1 VTQRFPSSE
10 YDVLV
15 VVEGKTLLRSGP
27 LEQLRNLVTDLQL
40 VDGTRGAI
48 SLFSAREPPEGSHLP
63 APLFPDELPQGTEYD
78 HLIGRMKAK
87 ELPAGTSL
95 YASQTLDVIAEVHK
109 IMENQAGI
117 GNVWS
122 LETLRRWLSDKADI
136 HDASVLKEYVTALP
150 GFLVRRFIA
159 EHQDAVVVSSRIP
172 DSDANQL
179 LPVIEGLDKR
189 LNELRASHPGYTIA
203 VTGLAAVAARSR
215 STNSAPG

>member
-1 VTQRFPSSE
+1 LNYVTLQPRYRLADQVPNRQQAVQASHRI
-10 YDVLV
+10 DTKLA
-15 VVEGKTLLRSGP
+15 GANPIDTLI
-27 LEQLRNLVTDLQL
+27 E
-40 VDGTRGAI
+40 
-48 SLFSAREPPEGSHLP
+48 F
-63 APLFPDELPQGTEYD
+63 
-78 HLIGRMKAK
+78 
-87 ELPAGTSL
+87 PAGTSL